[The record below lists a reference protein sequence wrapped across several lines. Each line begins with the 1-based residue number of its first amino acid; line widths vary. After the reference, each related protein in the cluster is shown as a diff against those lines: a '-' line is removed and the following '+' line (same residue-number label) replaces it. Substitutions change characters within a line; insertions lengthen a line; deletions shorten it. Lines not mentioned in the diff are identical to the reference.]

1 MKCLIHQAL
10 IKPKPQRTEEG
21 FTLVEVMV
29 AGILLALVM
38 GSVSRLGVSAL
49 ASSANQSERIRIES
63 AINNNIQLLQ
73 MEDSYLRLE
82 SLGDEE
88 EQQVACADPIA
99 KLSSHLSQ
107 AVPEPTAP
115 GLSEPIERTFEPLG
129 NSETDVLVVNYRFRS
144 PESQDHKNSA
154 DRWEIRR
161 VELNPNFTANCYT
174 TVNS

>member
-1 MKCLIHQAL
+1 MKHLIHQAL
-10 IKPKPQRTEEG
+10 SKPKPQVTDEG

-63 AINNNIQLLQ
+63 AINDNIQLLQ
-73 MEDSYLRLE
+73 MEDSYLGLD
-82 SLGDEE
+82 SLGD
-88 EQQVACADPIA
+88 QNDQDAACSDPIA

-107 AVPEPTAP
+107 AVPEPTVP
-115 GLSEPIERTFEPLG
+115 GLSEPIERTFEPLD
-129 NSETDVLVVNYRFRS
+129 NSEADVLVVNYRFRS
-144 PESQDHKNSA
+144 PEYQDRQNSA

>member
-1 MKCLIHQAL
+1 MKCLIHQTL
-10 IKPKPQRTEEG
+10 SKPKPQRTEEG

-88 EQQVACADPIA
+88 EQQAACGDPIA
-99 KLSSHLSQ
+99 KLSSHLSS
-107 AVPEPTAP
+107 AVPSPTAA
-115 GLSEPIERTFEPLG
+115 GLSSPIERTFEPLG
-129 NSETDVLVVNYRFRS
+129 TNDADVLVVNYRFRS
-144 PESQDHKNSA
+144 PESQDRNNSA

>member
-1 MKCLIHQAL
+1 MKRLVHQARS
-10 IKPKPQRTEEG
+10 KSKTQRTEEG

-38 GSVSRLGVSAL
+38 GSVGRLGVSAL
-49 ASSANQSERIRIES
+49 ARSANQSERIRIES
-63 AINNNIQLLQ
+63 AINDNIQLLQ
-73 MEDSYLRLE
+73 MEDSYLDFD
-82 SLGDEE
+82 SLGNQND
-88 EQQVACADPIA
+88 QDAACSDPIA
-99 KLSSHLSQ
+99 KLSSHLSP

-115 GLSEPIERTFEPLG
+115 GLSVPIERTFEPLG

-144 PESQDHKNSA
+144 PESRERQNSA

-174 TVNS
+174 TANS